1 MGIISVLL
9 MIAAAVIITG
19 FVLSSEN
26 KKDKQ
31 TKKNSY

>member
-9 MIAAAVIITG
+9 MITAAAIITG

-26 KKDKQ
+26 RKDKQ
-31 TKKNSY
+31 TKKNNG